1 MTGRNEQCLPHQ
13 GRFKGVVLPPGAR
26 SVEFLYRNAA
36 EGLGRRVSILI
47 LVVLVGLLVPGLAPR
62 RYT

>member
-1 MTGRNEQCLPHQ
+1 M
-13 GRFKGVVLPPGAR
+13 
-26 SVEFLYRNAA
+26 EFFHRNAV

>member
-1 MTGRNEQCLPHQ
+1 M
-13 GRFKGVVLPPGAR
+13 
-26 SVEFLYRNAA
+26 EFLYRNAA